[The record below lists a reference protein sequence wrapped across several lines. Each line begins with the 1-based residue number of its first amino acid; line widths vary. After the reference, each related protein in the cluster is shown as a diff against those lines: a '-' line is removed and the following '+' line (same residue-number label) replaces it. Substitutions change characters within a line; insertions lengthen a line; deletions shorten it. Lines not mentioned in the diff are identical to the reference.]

1 MCASEGDL
9 HFNSHNSKTM
19 TISFSPEFID
29 QELELAELSDI
40 SGGVP
45 VVPPVPP
52 LVPILA
58 AVGIGAGLIWAVKKI
73 NKAIEKDNVA
83 QNLDSNCG
91 GGDSDC
97 SGSNRLSYGGLTEK
111 AEDPFGGAIT
121 GKQ

>member
-1 MCASEGDL
+1 
-9 HFNSHNSKTM
+9 M
-19 TISFSPEFID
+19 TISFSPEIID
-29 QELELAELSDI
+29 QELELAELSSI

-45 VVPPVPP
+45 AVPPVPP
-52 LVPILA
+52 LVPIIVLGG
-58 AVGIGAGLIWAVKKI
+58 AVAGLLYLAKKI

>member
-1 MCASEGDL
+1 
-9 HFNSHNSKTM
+9 M
-19 TISFSPEFID
+19 TISFSPEIID
-29 QELELAELSDI
+29 QELELAELSSI

-45 VVPPVPP
+45 AVPPVPP
-52 LVPILA
+52 LVPALVL
-58 AVGIGAGLIWAVKKI
+58 VGIGAALIWGGKKLICAV
-73 NKAIEKDNVA
+73 EKPNVA

-111 AEDPFGGAIT
+111 ADDPFGGAFT

>member
-1 MCASEGDL
+1 MVCALEGDL
-9 HFNSHNSKTM
+9 HFTSHNSKKM
-19 TISFSPEFID
+19 TISSSPEIIN
-29 QELELAELSDI
+29 QELELAELSSI

-45 VVPPVPP
+45 VA
-52 LVPILA
+52 PIIVLGG
-58 AVGIGAGLIWAVKKI
+58 AVAGLLYLAKKI